1 MLIYIKNRSDF
12 APVLKVNSEKYELP
26 LATVGTESGSITIP
40 EELDESLSGNWVYI
54 LDHVV
59 LITQVSPKD
68 GETKIAT
75 ADPSAA
81 FDRQCPWPDNPAA
94 TYGGFIAAALQAD
107 YKACADEA
115 YALAY
120 LSISNTD
127 ATPLTVPEPDG
138 TKLYKLSDIIA
149 QARRS
154 GVRVDFTVAT
164 TAKASDTL
172 SVEISTA
179 AQSDSY
185 IVFSDGKSQLSSETF
200 SSDSTAKVT
209 VMQEVEQADS
219 AAEPVYIST
228 DYYLSASG
236 DVSTSVPASRA
247 VGKWTHT
254 TCKSNED
261 PAATAAAIFAQNINS
276 HKIEFYSSRTFDLL
290 SPVTMRL
297 NKTVYNSR
305 IIYIGKSSKDSRT
318 LYKCGELATT
328 LTDKIRAS
336 GGTAVYK
343 TTVTGGGGAIAD
355 NSVYTAALQDGSV
368 TLAKLASD
376 VTAALGGVRVSATGT
391 DGYWTY
397 RKYSDGTFDAWATVS
412 GTITNGYAQ
421 IIIPSFTVGKP
432 EMYAQLK
439 YASGAIGLNVAMNTI
454 ISVYPEALSGNSY
467 LYFRNG
473 NAGNITGNY
482 YVALQLHGNW
492 Q

>member
-40 EELDESLSGNWVYI
+40 EDLDESLSGNWMYI

-127 ATPLTVPEPDG
+127 ATSLTVPELDD

-154 GVRVDFTVAT
+154 GVRIDFTVT
-164 TAKASDTL
+164 TTTKASDTL

-179 AQSDSY
+179 AQSDNY

-219 AAEPVYIST
+219 AAEPVYVST

-247 VGKWTHT
+247 AGKWAHT

-276 HKIEFYSSRTFDLL
+276 HKIEFYSTRAFDLL

-297 NKTVYNSR
+297 NKTVYSSR

-343 TTVTGGGGAIAD
+343 TTDAGGGVTYPVTIDKGGTGAITAE
-355 NSVYTAALQDGSV
+355 AAL
-368 TLAKLASD
+368 T
-376 VTAALGGVRVSATGT
+376 ALGIRTYVSATGT
-391 DGYWTY
+391 DGYWAY

-412 GTITNGYAQ
+412 GTITDGYCSGSL
-421 IIIPSFTVGKP
+421 PGFTVGAP
-432 EMYAQLK
+432 QMFTSVNYGDNA
-439 YASGAIGLNVAMNTI
+439 AMNVIVIVQAKSNGT
-454 ISVYPEALSGNSY
+454 YN

-473 NAGNITGNY
+473 SGGNITGGYSVNM
-482 YVALQLHGNW
+482 QLHGNW